1 MSQRIA
7 VIGTGFTPTGTKAPP
22 APIAAVAGADFTP
35 ELVETRYSVFP
46 GTPFDRGLA
55 ALGYLDCGIKAA
67 EDGYAGIFI
76 NTFGDYG
83 INELRSAVAIPVV
96 GAGEAAM
103 AMASTLGRRFAIV
116 TIWPTTLRFIF
127 DERIAST
134 GMTGRCMDVISVLD
148 EDEMK
153 GRGAAD
159 DPVAQMRAGKA
170 AVIDRIVKAAEGALS
185 RGADTIVLG
194 CTCMA
199 PIAGQIAARVP
210 VPVVDPM
217 TAGYKF
223 TEAMV
228 ALKLLQS
235 PLAYPR
241 AASDRLAAV
250 GKLLSDGTLPA
261 SDPDCDVCVIAA
273 E

>member
-7 VIGTGFTPTGTKAPP
+7 VIGTGFTPQGTKAPP
-22 APIAAVAGADFTP
+22 APIAAVAGADFAP

-46 GTPFDRGLA
+46 GTPYDRGLA
-55 ALGYLDCGIKAA
+55 ALGYLDCGIAA
-67 EDGYAGIFI
+67 AAAGYAGLFI

-83 INELRSAVAIPVV
+83 INELRSAVSIPVV

-127 DERIAST
+127 DERLAST
-134 GMTGRCMDVISVLD
+134 GMANRCTEVISVLAA
-148 EDEMK
+148 EEMK
-153 GRGAAD
+153 GRGDAN

-170 AVIDRIVKAAEGALS
+170 AVIDRIVTAAEGALS

-199 PIAGQIAARVP
+199 PIASQIAARLP

-228 ALKLLQS
+228 SLKLAQS
-235 PLAYPR
+235 PVAYPC